1 MKFMMLIKVL
11 AIGGMIFNILKGN
24 YELAILLGV
33 SCLLIKNES

>member
-24 YELAILLGV
+24 YQLAILLGV